1 MCVFHFGL
9 SPLILQTIPHVHFES
24 PWPDKSCFLTKSC
37 DRSAMPDEM
46 LWRGYAVAPA
56 DLFACGVC
64 AFVVAI
70 GKASSL

>member
-1 MCVFHFGL
+1 MH
-9 SPLILQTIPHVHFES
+9 
-24 PWPDKSCFLTKSC
+24 
-37 DRSAMPDEM
+37 ADEM

-64 AFVVAI
+64 AFVLAI